1 MSEHLL
7 LQFMIKDRVELFRE
21 AKTKE
26 AISLALGFDYSYFL
40 YLIYS
45 GDIERHYTEFN
56 ISKKNGKQRV
66 IAAPNNRLKLLQKR
80 LANILVEIY
89 RPKRAV
95 HAFTSEK
102 SIVTNAR
109 PHLRKKNILKIDL
122 ENFFPSIHF
131 GRVRNFFQTV
141 FQFPQDVATTLAR
154 ICCYKG
160 ALPQGAPT
168 SPILS
173 NMICLRLDGQ
183 LNRLAHDCRCSYT
196 RYADDITFSTNE
208 DIFSTSILASDSPV
222 RLSQKMIDIIE
233 TNNFF
238 KINHYKTRIMKNN
251 DSKYIA
257 GVKVNEKLNISR
269 KKYRE
274 VRAIIHA
281 IQKFGPELALK
292 EHLDKYDKRS
302 ISHKRKD
309 IFRILDGKIS
319 FLNMVRGE
327 NDSVVSKLR
336 LDVIFLKE
344 IYKKRVIY
352 SKLDIPQSII
362 LSNYT
367 IIITE
372 GKTDRAYL
380 SLALRLLQRKGLF
393 NNLKLLFYAFPQ
405 TSGSTAIIDDL
416 GSIKSKGVFE
426 HCQNYKKIY
435 ILDRD
440 VRGIKNYFVSKSEK
454 EYPKFWGNNTW
465 SFALPI
471 PSFRQEA
478 KDDIS
483 IEHFLFDERIF
494 SKDKDGHRL
503 YFWNEFEEH
512 NDEMRHKKN
521 HNITTR
527 KRKVGQY
534 TLIEEGVVLDK
545 KNIARPKADVAS
557 EIFKSGY
564 IEEESLNEFAKLFE
578 IIEKIIA

>member
-1 MSEHLL
+1 
-7 LQFMIKDRVELFRE
+7 MIKDRVELFRE

-40 YLIYS
+40 YLIYA

-66 IAAPNNRLKLLQKR
+66 IAAPNDRLKLLQKR

-160 ALPQGAPT
+160 ALPQGTPT

-208 DIFSTSILASDSPV
+208 EIFSTSILASDSPV

-302 ISHKRKD
+302 TSHKRKD

-319 FLNMVRGE
+319 FLNMVRGS
-327 NDSVVSKLR
+327 DDFLVSKLR
-336 LDVIFLKE
+336 FDVILLKE
-344 IYKKRVIY
+344 IYKKSVTY
-352 SKLDIPQSII
+352 SKLDIPQSTIMP
-362 LSNYT
+362 NYT
-367 IIITE
+367 VVITE

-380 SLALRLLQRKGLF
+380 SLALRLLQQKGLF
-393 NNLKLLFYAFPQ
+393 TKLKLLFYAFPQ
-405 TSGSTAIIDDL
+405 TTGESIIKKDL
-416 GSIKSKGVFE
+416 DNINQKGVFE
-426 HCQNYKKIY
+426 NCPTYKKFY

-440 VRGIKNYFVSKSEK
+440 TSWARKYHILKSGQEIIR
-454 EYPKFWGNNTW
+454 FWGNNTW
-465 SFALPI
+465 SFLLPV
-471 PSFRQEA
+471 PSFRQKE
-478 KDDIS
+478 KDSIS
-483 IEHFLFDERIF
+483 IEHFIQDRYIFATDEAGRRMYCR
-494 SKDKDGHRL
+494 D
-503 YFWNEFEEH
+503 EFEKIEKKLCH
-512 NDEMRHKKN
+512 KND
-521 HNITTR
+521 HNITLSG
-527 KRKVGQY
+527 KSEVGQY
-534 TLIEEGVVLDK
+534 AVIGEDVMLNEQ
-545 KNIARPKADVAS
+545 NIARSKSSVAS
-557 EIFKSGY
+557 AIFKSGQ
-564 IEEESLNEFAKLFE
+564 IEEASLSEFAKIFE
-578 IIEKIIA
+578 IIEKKSNLGSG